1 MMGSERAREMT
12 MSYTRVFVVLG
23 MILML
28 AGCGEP
34 PKDDMQASLD
44 KIRAMVVQAAL
55 ISVQAACAEPPA
67 HGQLVDGALAL
78 LRRATAGPEMMR
90 IHQMMGEMP
99 MDKPGDMPEASKDQS
114 DSPQQAMHIAVHAA
128 GGDGFNLLDAMTR
141 SPGLTCTQVQ
151 PVSLAASAAQL
162 RQHHEETMTQDAYKI
177 LDKEVDVAAG
187 KLDSMVQASV
197 TDKTPDP
204 VRILALALQKI

>member
-1 MMGSERAREMT
+1 MRFT
-12 MSYTRVFVVLG
+12 QVFVVLG
-23 MILML
+23 VMFMV

-34 PKDDMQASLD
+34 PQNDMQASLG

-67 HGQLVDGALAL
+67 RGQLIDGALAL

-99 MDKPGDMPEASKDQS
+99 MDKPGAVPGTSKDQP

-128 GGDGFNLLDAMTR
+128 GGDGFNLLDAMT
-141 SPGLTCTQVQ
+141 SPPGLTCAQAR

-177 LDKEVDVAAG
+177 LDKEVDMAAG
-187 KLDSMVQASV
+187 KLDSTVQASI

>member
-1 MMGSERAREMT
+1 MT
-12 MSYTRVFVVLG
+12 IIYTRVFVTLG
-23 MILML
+23 VVLML
-28 AGCGEP
+28 AGCSKP
-34 PKDDMQASLD
+34 PKDDMQVPLD
-44 KIRAMVVQAAL
+44 KIRDMVVQSAL
-55 ISVQAACAEPPA
+55 ITVQAACSEPSA
-67 HGQLVDGALAL
+67 RAQLVDGALAL

-90 IHQMMGEMP
+90 IHQMMGEMT
-99 MDKPGDMPEASKDQS
+99 MDRPGDIPGNSKDQP

-141 SPGLTCTQVQ
+141 PPGLTCAQVG
-151 PVSLAASAAQL
+151 PVSLAASAALL
-162 RQHHEETMTQDAYKI
+162 REHHEEAMTQDAYKI

-187 KLDSMVQASV
+187 KLGSAVQASI

>member
-1 MMGSERAREMT
+1 VTLG
-12 MSYTRVFVVLG
+12 VV
-23 MILML
+23 LML
-28 AGCGEP
+28 AGCSKP
-34 PKDDMQASLD
+34 PKDDMQVPLD
-44 KIRAMVVQAAL
+44 KIRDMVVQSAL
-55 ISVQAACAEPPA
+55 ITVQAACSEPSA
-67 HGQLVDGALAL
+67 RAQLVDGALAL

-90 IHQMMGEMP
+90 IHQMMGEMT
-99 MDKPGDMPEASKDQS
+99 MDRPGDIPGNSKDQP

-141 SPGLTCTQVQ
+141 PPGLTCAQVG
-151 PVSLAASAAQL
+151 PVSLAASAALL
-162 RQHHEETMTQDAYKI
+162 REHHEEAMTQDAYKI

-187 KLDSMVQASV
+187 KLGSAVQASI

>member
-1 MMGSERAREMT
+1 LG
-12 MSYTRVFVVLG
+12 VV
-23 MILML
+23 LML
-28 AGCGEP
+28 AGCSKP
-34 PKDDMQASLD
+34 PKDDMQVPLD
-44 KIRAMVVQAAL
+44 KIRDMVVQSAL
-55 ISVQAACAEPPA
+55 ITVQAACSEPSA
-67 HGQLVDGALAL
+67 RAQLVDGALAL

-90 IHQMMGEMP
+90 IHQMMGEMT
-99 MDKPGDMPEASKDQS
+99 MDRPGDIPGNSKDQP

-141 SPGLTCTQVQ
+141 PPGLTCAQVG
-151 PVSLAASAAQL
+151 PVSLAASAALL
-162 RQHHEETMTQDAYKI
+162 REHHEEAMTQDAYKI

-187 KLDSMVQASV
+187 KLGSAVQASI